1 MKVKKISITEFNQ
14 NISEWIEASRY
25 QPIAL
30 TKKGIVVAYI
40 VSRQIWEHI
49 KEKI

>member
-14 NISEWIEASRY
+14 NISFWIDESQRE
-25 QPIAL
+25 PIAL

-40 VSRQIWEHI
+40 VNRKLWQYLE
-49 KEKI
+49 EKI